1 MSEPEVPLLPPD
13 RPWPARLAGVLLPAA
28 GAALL
33 AFVAWGLWKAA
44 QPLPEQLQGM
54 VDAEQV
60 NVATKVPL
68 ARVAQLLAHE
78 GQAVKAGDEL
88 AVLASPELDNRRD
101 QADALLAG
109 AQAAM
114 TRANAGSLPENL
126 ETLKAAARSADAA
139 LALTEKTLA
148 RIRNLH
154 AEGVVATQ
162 RLDEAQAAR
171 DAARGQS
178 DAAHQQVQRAERGLP
193 QADKDM
199 VGAQVKVAQ
208 AGVHEVQALQ
218 KETRLVAPADGEIG
232 RSLVRVGELVPPGF
246 PVFTLVVTG
255 EPWVALNVREDRLAG
270 LAPGR
275 EIEGTLPA
283 LGGQRVRF
291 RVQSVAPQGEF
302 ATWRATRQSSG
313 FDVRSFALR
322 LTPLQPGLK
331 LRPGMSVLFDWPPK

>member
-1 MSEPEVPLLPPD
+1 MNDDVPRLPPEVPWSRRLQQ
-13 RPWPARLAGVLLPAA
+13 AAVVLAGV
-28 GAALL
+28 ALL
-33 AFVAWGLWKAA
+33 VFVGWGLWKAA

-54 VDAEQV
+54 VEAEQV

-68 ARVAQLLAHE
+68 ARVAKLLAHE
-78 GQAVKAGDEL
+78 GQPVKAGDEL

-109 AQAAM
+109 AQAALA
-114 TRANAGSLPENL
+114 RANAGSLPENL

-139 LALTEKTLA
+139 LELTEKTLV
-148 RIRNLH
+148 RVRNLH

-171 DAARGQS
+171 DAARGQAE
-178 DAAHQQVQRAERGLP
+178 AAHQQVLRATRGLP
-193 QADKDM
+193 QADRDV

-208 AGVHEVQALQ
+208 AGVNEVQSLQ
-218 KETRLVAPADGEIG
+218 KETRLVAPVDGEIG

-246 PVFTLVVTG
+246 PVYTLVVTG

-275 EIEGTLPA
+275 EIDGTLPA
-283 LGGQRVRF
+283 LNGQRARF

-313 FDVRSFALR
+313 FDVRSFEVR
-322 LTPLQPGLK
+322 LVPVQRGLP
-331 LRPGMSVLFDWPPK
+331 LRPGMSVLFDGPPK